1 MIIELSGIPGAG
13 KSTVI
18 KSLIDSMDNTKY
30 IFDVRKYILNQY
42 KIHLD
47 KTYLYDFI
55 LLLNILKLKK
65 EDLRII
71 RDSAKIVLNG
81 NNKLFHKINI
91 LRNIMKKFIIYRYI
105 QNKEEV
111 FFIDEGIT
119 HIAFNIFVDINKK
132 IDDEE
137 IKRFLKTLPKV
148 DKLLI
153 IDAEDSDL
161 LDRVIK
167 RGKEGHRRINFDSDE
182 DVELFMKQSRIVL
195 NVIKKELKGYIY
207 MNVGREIKTKE
218 IIQNIGLENV

>member
-1 MIIELSGIPGAG
+1 MIVELTGIPGAG

-18 KSLIDSMDNTKY
+18 QSLIDSMDNTKY
-30 IFDVRKYILNQY
+30 IFDVRKYILDQY

-71 RDSAKIVLNG
+71 RDSAKIVLDG

-91 LRNIMKKFIIYRYI
+91 LRNIIKKFIIYRYI

-119 HIAFNIFVDINKK
+119 HIAFNIFVDIDKK

-137 IKRFLKTLPKV
+137 IKRFLKTLPKI
-148 DKLLI
+148 DKLII

-182 DVELFMKQSRIVL
+182 DIKLFMKQSRIVL
-195 NVIKKELKGYIY
+195 NVIKRELKGYIY
-207 MNVGREIKTKE
+207 MNVDRKIKTKE
-218 IIQNIGLENV
+218 IIKNIGLENV

>member
-105 QNKEEV
+105 QNKEKV

-119 HIAFNIFVDINKK
+119 HIAFNIFVDIDKK
-132 IDDEE
+132 IDDEK
-137 IKRFLKTLPKV
+137 IKYFLKKLPKV
-148 DKLLI
+148 DKLII
-153 IDAEDSDL
+153 IDAEDNDL

-167 RGKEGHRRINFDSDE
+167 RGKKGHRRINFDSDE
-182 DVELFMKQSRIVL
+182 DIELFMKQSRIVL
-195 NVIKKELKGYIY
+195 HTIKKEFKGYIY
-207 MNVGREIKTKE
+207 MNVDRKIKTKE
-218 IIQNIGLENV
+218 IIQNIGLKNV

>member
-1 MIIELSGIPGAG
+1 
-13 KSTVI
+13 
-18 KSLIDSMDNTKY
+18 
-30 IFDVRKYILNQY
+30 
-42 KIHLD
+42 
-47 KTYLYDFI
+47 
-55 LLLNILKLKK
+55 
-65 EDLRII
+65 
-71 RDSAKIVLNG
+71 
-81 NNKLFHKINI
+81 
-91 LRNIMKKFIIYRYI
+91 LRNIIKKFIIYRYI

-119 HIAFNIFVDINKK
+119 HIAFNIFVDIDKK

-148 DKLLI
+148 DRLI
-153 IDAEDSDL
+153 VIDAEDSDL